1 MLLKCYLHP
10 FTALVS
16 CMRYAILFSMDKK
29 PIEIILAIGSII
41 LFTLMLVVVHS
52 TFGGSESATNYE
64 GFGYVGVLIIFVFF
78 VSAAGLKLV
87 DMK

>member
-1 MLLKCYLHP
+1 MK
-10 FTALVS
+10 
-16 CMRYAILFSMDKK
+16 YAILFSMDKK
-29 PIEIILAIGSII
+29 PLEILLAIGSII

-52 TFGGSESATNYE
+52 TLGNPEGSANYE
-64 GFGYVGVLIIFVFF
+64 GYGYVAALVLFVLG